1 MIELSNYNFLD
12 EWIKLF
18 MNIEKTVTFLLL
30 IKKNIDV
37 LINQTGRRR
46 KETLEFLLL
55 KSMEVFSLK
64 RTLKLEEGKK
74 LLGVNAVLINW
85 RRITLELN
93 FVQRHIG
100 KTKKLLRS

>member
-1 MIELSNYNFLD
+1 
-12 EWIKLF
+12 

-74 LLGVNAVLINW
+74 LLGVNAVLIN
-85 RRITLELN
+85 
-93 FVQRHIG
+93 
-100 KTKKLLRS
+100 